1 MDQLARQLTG
11 RDWRETPQ
19 AVELRD
25 QIEVFNAE
33 AVSRL
38 ALPSA

>member
-11 RDWRETPQ
+11 RDWRETAQ